1 MRGCNN
7 LKQIKN
13 VMAKESGQLY
23 KIIIK
28 GSGVI
33 DYYYVTHT
41 GDKYPICNKAGVSL
55 ANNDYPF
62 IKLDS
67 YTFPP
72 RNPEFMRL

>member
-28 GSGVI
+28 GSEVI
-33 DYYYVTHT
+33 DYYVTHT
-41 GDKYPICNKAGVSL
+41 VDKYPICNKAGVFL
-55 ANNDYPF
+55 ANNDYSF

-72 RNPEFMRL
+72 RNPEFMRLS